1 MLLGLS
7 VAAQVG
13 AIGVLIVQ
21 RSVAY
26 GWRFGFVSGL
36 GVATADAAYGT
47 IAAFGLTA
55 LTTALTTI
63 ADPLRLVGGLFL
75 LYLGVRTFLARAA
88 APASG
93 AADARR
99 SLPAAYLSIFALTI
113 VNPQTVLTFLSAFAG
128 FGALDPSDSLAPFLM
143 VGGVFLGSVSWWLA
157 LSTAASALRTRIDAR
172 LMTWINRVSGAVVAT
187 FALAILLSLAR
198 GGGAG

>member
-7 VAAQVG
+7 VAAPVG
-13 AIGVLIVQ
+13 AIGVLIIR

-36 GVATADAAYGT
+36 GVATADAIYGA

-55 LTTALTTI
+55 LTAALTAI
-63 ADPLRLVGGLFL
+63 ADPLRLFGGLFL
-75 LYLGVRTFLARAA
+75 LYLGARTFFARAT

-93 AADARR
+93 AADTRR
-99 SLPAAYLSIFALTI
+99 SLSAAYLSIFALTI

-128 FGALDPSDSLAPFLM
+128 LGALDPSDSFAPFLM
-143 VGGVFLGSVSWWLA
+143 VSGVFLGSVSWWLA
-157 LSTAASALRTRIDAR
+157 LSAAASVLRTRIDAR
-172 LMTWINRVSGAVVAT
+172 LMTWINRVSGAVVAA

-198 GGGAG
+198 GGAS